1 MGIQQ
6 RPKVAKALSE
16 ELIELAGLATSYKN
30 VIPSKLD
37 VCFGDEDVLTLGSKG
52 CSLQLPA
59 SYSQLTGV
67 ERTFSLGKA
76 IGLVLSHRFNPV
88 VRRYIDDSAGTP
100 DAYCFFVG
108 IGSRYVALNLVRRV
122 HATRAADWLAHDTR
136 SKIEELLPVFFQY
149 YKTPEKVDWDDPRI
163 IDASQLGMWF
173 GTRLYQKHRGAR
185 LEEFCALSKIKD
197 VCAIVPPPDA
207 QPYLMKLHQWEE
219 SDQPS
224 E

>member
-6 RPKVAKALSE
+6 RPEVAKALSE

-30 VIPSKLD
+30 AIPSKLD
-37 VCFGDEDVLTLGSKG
+37 VCFGDEDVLALGSKG
-52 CSLQLPA
+52 CLLQLPA
-59 SYSQLTGV
+59 AYSQLTGV

-88 VRRYIDDSAGTP
+88 VKHYVDDCIGAP
-100 DAYCFFVG
+100 DAYCFFAK
-108 IGSRYVALNLVRRV
+108 IGSRYVALELVRRV
-122 HATRAADWLAHDTR
+122 HATRTADVVAQNTR
-136 SKIEELLPVFFQY
+136 SNLEELIPVFFPY
-149 YKTPEKVDWDDPRI
+149 YKAPAKVDWNDPRI
-163 IDASQLGMWF
+163 VAAGHLGEWF
-173 GTRLYQKHRGAR
+173 GTRLYQKYRGVR

-197 VCAIVPPPDA
+197 VCAFVPPPDA

-224 E
+224 D